1 MHAEAHTCMHMQ
13 YFILLYILACTHKH
27 TCASPRYRPYAGYC
41 QHEHVIEHTQL
52 YKTNSLISIQR
63 KYAPKK
69 KKRFLNATWHSSSI
83 HGCSAEVHWS
93 HCVTHWLSMQIKL
106 SKSDTQCV
114 CDRERKTECS
124 GKVSARKNER
134 ESRANA
140 DRSFAVKPEKSDLI
154 WSKLKE

>member
-1 MHAEAHTCMHMQ
+1 MLKLILVCTCNILYFYTSWHARISTPVHRLDTDHMLVIANMSMWLNTRSSTKLTASSAFRENMHQ
-13 YFILLYILACTHKH
+13 
-27 TCASPRYRPYAGYC
+27 
-41 QHEHVIEHTQL
+41 
-52 YKTNSLISIQR
+52 
-63 KYAPKK
+63 KK

-124 GKVSARKNER
+124 VKVSARKNER